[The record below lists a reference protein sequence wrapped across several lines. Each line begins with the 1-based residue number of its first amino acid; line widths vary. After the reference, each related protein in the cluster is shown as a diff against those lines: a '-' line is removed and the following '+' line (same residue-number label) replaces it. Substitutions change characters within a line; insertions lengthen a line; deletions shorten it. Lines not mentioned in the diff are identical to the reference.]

1 MPSTAVVTVVRMM
14 ESLPEATQQQVV
26 EHLRDYLQDLQD
38 EALWDETY
46 NRTQDKIVGAA
57 RQAKRDIAAGKAKP
71 LDPGQL

>member
-1 MPSTAVVTVVRMM
+1 MM

-46 NRTQDKIVGAA
+46 SRTQDKIVAAA
-57 RQAKRDIAAGKAKP
+57 RQAKRDIAAGKATP